1 MVLCFALLVLHVSL
15 SLLQSLPQQVVHH
28 CQQPHQRPPQRP
40 KNYYYKMTTTIEK
53 RTKSESSYS

>member
-15 SLLQSLPQQVVHH
+15 SLLQSLSQQVVHH
-28 CQQPHQRPPQRP
+28 CQQPHQRP